1 MKNLVLSLLTTTVFS
16 SFLQI
21 NASAQSTPRASR
33 SVPSQNV
40 QIKSTPESLR
50 STPGKVNPPITNNLL
65 VEKYT
70 LSNGLTVYLNED
82 HNLPSVYGGVAVN
95 AGGKYDPADNT
106 GMGHYLEH
114 MLFKGTETMGTVDFQ
129 KEKPYLDRINRLY
142 DSLGMTKDEEQRK
155 KIQLLINE
163 TGIKAAEY
171 AVPNDMDRLLKSFG
185 STGVNAFTAF
195 ELIFY
200 HNTFPANEMEK
211 WLTMY
216 SDRFQNP
223 VFRLFQSELE
233 VVYEEKNRGQDN
245 MGTAIFETFLSSFFK
260 KHPYG
265 QSIIGKTEH
274 LKNPSLNKMYEY
286 YNTYYVPNNMALI
299 LCGDF
304 DSEAIK
310 PLIEKKFGGWK
321 RKELPVFNAPK
332 EDPFKGK
339 EIINARLSPVKIGIV
354 GYRSVPNGHPD
365 QFGMEV
371 VSHLLSNG
379 NQTGLLDKL
388 TTDRKLM
395 VAQTFPLQLNDEGAY
410 IVIMVPKIVGQSLK
424 KAEGLILEEMNK
436 IKKGNFSLAQLNA
449 AKQQL
454 KMQFYRNLE
463 ENESRGVQIANLFTQ
478 KMEWETYLNYPQMI
492 DRLTQEDIVRIA
504 NQYLGENYL
513 KLNSKMG
520 FPKKDKLNKP
530 EFKPVIPKDG
540 LSSEYANNFKKIPSG
555 KIKEPFIQF
564 DKDISLTKSVGEGLY
579 YVQNPVNDIYSL
591 TIRYKT
597 GFLKNRNLSKVAEYL
612 NLAGAESLP
621 FLRFKTQLDSLG
633 CSINFAAGEE
643 DFEVEI
649 EGIENN
655 FPAAIALVG
664 NMMKSPEIN
673 ETKIKNLVNNAQFE
687 PRLFKREKEQIGVAL
702 RDYAMYGEKSS
713 YLNRLTLK
721 EIKALTASLLV
732 EDWKKVMSEKPEFHY
747 VGRMPEKE
755 VVKLVMENIP
765 AAGKSSSEEEK
776 VLMPCTENTILMLDD
791 KKARQSHIWFY
802 IPGNDY
808 HINDEYQMDAF
819 NSYFGG
825 DMSALMFQ
833 EIREFR
839 SLAYATRGTYSK
851 PPKASQKGYFAG
863 YIGCQ
868 GDKTLEAIQTLQEML
883 VNLPQKP
890 DRMEAI
896 RSGLI
901 AKIPS
906 NKPEF
911 RALIPTLRRWQEF
924 GYKEDPSIA
933 KSHGYP
939 NLTFQD
945 IVQFYNNNLKGK
957 PMIITIVGDKSKFD
971 LDKLQKFGKIKN
983 IELKEI
989 YRH

>member
-1 MKNLVLSLLTTTVFS
+1 MKNLCLYVLCVAGFGLMFCPEA
-16 SFLQI
+16 
-21 NASAQSTPRASR
+21 NAQTEPGRVVRSTE
-33 SVPSQNV
+33 NV
-40 QIKSTPESLR
+40 QIKSS
-50 STPGKVNPPITNNLL
+50 NPSFPSPPTNNLL

-70 LSNGLTVYLNED
+70 LPNGLTVYLNED

-129 KEKPYLDRINRLY
+129 KEKPYLERINRLY

-163 TGIKAAEY
+163 TGVKAAEY

-200 HNTFPANEMEK
+200 HNTFPANEMQK
-211 WLTMY
+211 WLTIY
-216 SDRFQNP
+216 SDRFENP

-245 MGTAIFETFLSSFFK
+245 MGTAIFETFLTSFFK

-286 YNTYYVPNNMALI
+286 YHTYYVPNNMALV

-304 DSEAIK
+304 DSREVK
-310 PLIEKKFGGWK
+310 PLIEKLFGDWK

-332 EDPFKGK
+332 EAPFKGA
-339 EIINARLSPVKIGIV
+339 EVINARLTPVKVGV
-354 GYRSVPNGHPD
+354 AGYRSVPNGHPD
-365 QFGMEV
+365 QYGMEV

-379 NQTGLLDKL
+379 NQTGLLDRL
-388 TTDRKLM
+388 TTERKLM

-424 KAEGLILEEMNK
+424 KAESLIQGEMNK
-436 IKKGNFSLAQLNA
+436 IKKGEFTQAQLNA

-463 ENESRGVQIANLFTQ
+463 DNESRGVQIANLFTQ
-478 KMEWETYLNYPQMI
+478 KTEWETYLNYPQMI
-492 DRLTQEDIVRIA
+492 DRLTKEDVIRIA

-520 FPKKDKLNKP
+520 FPKKDKLTKP

-540 LSSEYANNFKKIPSG
+540 LHSEYSVGFQKIPSG
-555 KIKEPFIQF
+555 KILSPFI
-564 DKDISLTKSVGEGLY
+564 DIKKDVSLTTNIGEGLY
-579 YVQNPVNDIYSL
+579 YVKNPVNDIASL
-591 TIRYKT
+591 TVKYKT
-597 GFLKNRNLSKVAEYL
+597 GFLKNRYLSKVAEYM
-612 NLAGAESLP
+612 NLTGSESIP
-621 FLRFKTQLDSLG
+621 FLNFKTRLDSLG
-633 CSINFAAGEE
+633 CSVNFEAGE
-643 DFEVEI
+643 DYFEAEI
-649 EGIENN
+649 EGLEGN
-655 FPAAIALVG
+655 FPVAVALFG
-664 NMMKSPEIN
+664 KMMNSPEIN
-673 ETKIKNLVNNAQFE
+673 DSKIKNLVNNAQFE
-687 PRLFKREKEQIGVAL
+687 PRLFKREKEQIGIAL
-702 RDYAMYGEKSS
+702 RDYAMYGDKSV

-721 EIKALTASLLV
+721 EIKALTASGLV
-732 EDWKKVMSEKPEFHY
+732 SEWEKVKQEKPEFHY
-747 VGRMPEKE
+747 VGKMPEKE
-755 VVKLVMENIP
+755 VAKLIQENISVS
-765 AAGKSSSEEEK
+765 GNSSQEEVK
-776 VLMPCTENTILMLDD
+776 PLKPCTENTVLLLDD

-808 HINDEYQMDAF
+808 NINDEYQMDAF

-839 SLAYATRGTYSK
+839 SLAYATRGNYTK
-851 PPKASQKGYFAG
+851 PPKSSQKGYFAG

-868 GDKTLEAIQTLQEML
+868 GDKTMEAIQTLQEML

-890 DRMEAI
+890 DRIEAI

-911 RALIPTLRRWQEF
+911 RSLIPVVRRWQEF
-924 GYKEDPSIA
+924 GYKEDPSVA
-933 KSHGYP
+933 KSHAYP
-939 NLTFQD
+939 KLTFQD

-957 PMIITIVGDKSKFD
+957 PMVITIVGDKSKFD
-971 LDKLQKFGKIKN
+971 LDMLQKFGKIRN
-983 IELKEI
+983 VELKEI